1 MTRLA
6 ALFRFALVL
15 LLLFA
20 AQFQVGLMPAEDAS
34 GRMVMVICSGDGPLM
49 MVVDPQ
55 TGELRP
61 APPATQTSGCHWAG
75 GDVAVVTPTQ
85 PLVLEAQLSAVD
97 PVIETDLWRP
107 AHDPRGIWARGPP
120 RLM

>member
-6 ALFRFALVL
+6 ALFRLAIVL
-15 LLLFA
+15 LLIFS
-20 AQFQVGLMPAEDAS
+20 AQFQVGLMPAQDAS

-61 APPATQTSGCHWAG
+61 APPATKTSGCHWAAS
-75 GDVAVVTPTQ
+75 DVAVMAAALPV
-85 PLVLEAQLSAVD
+85 VIAAQLRAVE